1 MTSRDAY
8 VHDPRRWSFLI
19 PAAGPGVRLGRGPKC
34 LLPLGDEPLWARA
47 VRRARRVAEQVVLAV
62 PGGCLSEVRAKNPPC
77 DVIEGG
83 ASRHE
88 SVARLLSASSGDRIF
103 IHDVVRPFG
112 STRLMLEVAALAEL
126 AGAAACLSAFDS
138 PVVRVRE
145 GLMID
150 WVSPADAGHA
160 QSPLAFHR
168 SVIEAAYRLAGQAGP
183 AAHSTVELV
192 WRAGHPVRF
201 AEAERENIKITYPG
215 DDRLASM
222 LVAAWDA
229 RDRPPG

>member
-1 MTSRDAY
+1 VISRAAY
-8 VHDPRRWSFLI
+8 IHDSRRWSFLI

-34 LLPLGDEPLWARA
+34 LLLLGGEPLWARA
-47 VRRARRVAEQVVLAV
+47 VRRARRIAGQVVLAV
-62 PGGCLSEVRAKNPPC
+62 PGSCLPEVRGANPPC

-83 ASRHE
+83 ASRQDT
-88 SVARLLSASSGDRIF
+88 VARLLSASSGDRIF

-112 STRLMLEVAALAEL
+112 STRLMLEVAALAEA
-126 AGAAACLSAFDS
+126 AGAAACLSALDS
-138 PVVRVRE
+138 PVVRVRD
-145 GLMID
+145 GLMAD
-150 WVSPADAGHA
+150 WIPPADVGHA

-168 SVIEAAYRLAGQAGP
+168 SVLEDADREAGRVGFAAG
-183 AAHSTVELV
+183 STVELV

-222 LVAAWDA
+222 VAAAWD
-229 RDRPPG
+229 DQDNTPG